1 MDFRITAFN
10 NFYEYY
16 ISNSTDFQ
24 DIVNS
29 DSDISDQQEIRYK
42 QLVSYAHKNI
52 DEIILYIDQNTT
64 NWAFDRIHSVEKVC
78 LILGVAELSMKLTKK
93 EIVIAEWV
101 KLADSHSSSDGAKFV
116 NGVLEKIYTDL
127 NT

>member
-1 MDFRITAFN
+1 MDFRISAFN

-93 EIVIAEWV
+93 EIVMAEWV
-101 KLADSHSSSDGAKFV
+101 KLADSRSSTDGAKFV

-127 NT
+127 ST

>member
-24 DIVNS
+24 NIVMS
-29 DSDISDQQEIRYK
+29 DSDISDQQEVRYK
-42 QLVSYAHKNI
+42 QLISYAHANI
-52 DEIILYIDQNTT
+52 DEIVLFIDQNTT

>member
-10 NFYEYY
+10 NFYEYF
-16 ISNSTDFQ
+16 ISGSTDFQ
-24 DIVNS
+24 DILIS
-29 DSDISDQQEIRYK
+29 DSDISEQQEIRYK
-42 QLVSYAHKNI
+42 QLISYANKNI
-52 DEIILYIDQNTT
+52 DEIILFIDQNTT
-64 NWAFDRIHSVEKVC
+64 NWSFDRIHSVEKVC

-93 EIVIAEWV
+93 EIVMAEWV
-101 KLADSHSSSDGAKFV
+101 KLADSRSSSDGAKFV

>member
-10 NFYEYY
+10 NFYEYF

-24 DIVNS
+24 DIVVS
-29 DSDISDQQEIRYK
+29 DSDISDKQEIRYK
-42 QLVSYAHKNI
+42 QLITYTHKNI
-52 DEIILYIDQNTT
+52 DEIILFIDQNTT
-64 NWAFDRIHSVEKVC
+64 NWVFDRIHSVEKVC